1 MVVYDSLLTVGDI
14 VKRINLHYDAMLHGP
29 RICLNKHKSIINRF
43 NNLSLT
49 IPGINFLNDGVTR
62 LDTKSC
68 QLLILTER
76 YMNGFQIADELES
89 NDFDSD
95 EDVEIETAGSE
106 DTMPMIERDV
116 DYHQP
121 ADQISLIDVN
131 SNNEDIVEDED
142 VGSINGD
149 IHDTCSFTTDG
160 GTRVLKIDLLF
171 LDGIVYDLIEGK
183 LSQFMKSMYYPSF
196 VVDGEIQI
204 GRGCTGI
211 HEYNFG
217 DKMLVKKP
225 DTEGVVLKET
235 NSYVFLLTGGEMMDR
250 LNHVNCPSVQ
260 VSDLRKVHKSNIHLI
275 TGIQILNKKYI
286 IGIN

>member
-1 MVVYDSLLTVGDI
+1 
-14 VKRINLHYDAMLHGP
+14 
-29 RICLNKHKSIINRF
+29 
-43 NNLSLT
+43 
-49 IPGINFLNDGVTR
+49 
-62 LDTKSC
+62 
-68 QLLILTER
+68 
-76 YMNGFQIADELES
+76 MNWFQIADELES

-106 DTMPMIERDV
+106 DTMPMIEREV

-131 SNNEDIVEDED
+131 SNSEDIVEDED
-142 VGSINGD
+142 NVSNYGD
-149 IHDTCSFTTDG
+149 IYDTCSFTTDG
-160 GTRVLKIDLLF
+160 GTRVLKIDLF
-171 LDGIVYDLIEGK
+171 LEGIVYDLIEGK

-204 GRGCTGI
+204 GRGCSGI

-235 NSYVFLLTGGEMMDR
+235 NSYVFLLTGGEMMER
-250 LNHVNCPSVQ
+250 LNHVNCPSVE

-275 TGIQILNKKYI
+275 TGTKILDQKNI
-286 IGIN
+286 IG

>member
-1 MVVYDSLLTVGDI
+1 
-14 VKRINLHYDAMLHGP
+14 
-29 RICLNKHKSIINRF
+29 
-43 NNLSLT
+43 
-49 IPGINFLNDGVTR
+49 
-62 LDTKSC
+62 
-68 QLLILTER
+68 
-76 YMNGFQIADELES
+76 MNGFQIADELES
-89 NDFDSD
+89 NHFDSD

-160 GTRVLKIDLLF
+160 GTRVLKIDLF
-171 LDGIVYDLIEGK
+171 LDGIVYDLIDGK

-204 GRGCTGI
+204 GRGCSGI

-225 DTEGVVLKET
+225 DIEGVVLKET
-235 NSYVFLLTGGEMMDR
+235 NSYVYLLTGGEMMER
-250 LNHVNCPSVQ
+250 LNQVNCDSVE
-260 VSDLRKVHKSNIHLI
+260 VSDLRKVHKSNIDRI
-275 TGIQILNKKYI
+275 TGTKILDQKNI
-286 IGIN
+286 IG

>member
-1 MVVYDSLLTVGDI
+1 MVVYDTLLKVGDI
-14 VKRINLHYDAMLHGP
+14 VKRINLHHDAMLHGP

-49 IPGINFLNDGVTR
+49 IPGINLLNDEVTR

-95 EDVEIETAGSE
+95 EDVEIEPAGSE
-106 DTMPMIERDV
+106 DTMPMIER
-116 DYHQP
+116 
-121 ADQISLIDVN
+121 
-131 SNNEDIVEDED
+131 EDIVYDSD
-142 VGSINGD
+142 LGSNNGVFYD
-149 IHDTCSFTTDG
+149 HLDDTFSYTTDG
-160 GTRVLKIDLLF
+160 GTRVLHSLF
-171 LDGIVYDLIEGK
+171 RVNGSVYELIEGK

-250 LNHVNCPSVQ
+250 LNHVYCPSVE

-275 TGIQILNKKYI
+275 TGIQILNQKNI
-286 IGIN
+286 IGMN